1 MKKFSEVRVIL
12 ESEEIVAIKKAYEIL
27 KEVWL
32 NSEDE
37 SCSLNM
43 YNVEDAVKSLHRII
57 EDDDFEWATYK

>member
-1 MKKFSEVRVIL
+1 MKKFKEVRVVL
-12 ESEEIVAIKKAYEIL
+12 DSEEIAVVQKAYEIL

-37 SCSLNM
+37 GQSLPM
-43 YNVEDAVKSLHRII
+43 YNVEDAVNSLHRII